1 MCTSQYALLAYICFC
16 EFILQVQKAKHL
28 HIFTRLYKRSL
39 VCWSYQ
45 TPLTLQSYLKTIRLT
60 QSNTVLTNFTK
71 CTVSSR
77 KVLLPWKIK
86 PKTSGEKTTRWSLTQ
101 YHHVNKQDKRILL
114 AKNIN
119 NFTKS
124 QPMYFSQNYV
134 TLFCQREPD
143 DLTLVL
149 MMATRAA

>member
-1 MCTSQYALLAYICFC
+1 M
-16 EFILQVQKAKHL
+16 
-28 HIFTRLYKRSL
+28 
-39 VCWSYQ
+39 
-45 TPLTLQSYLKTIRLT
+45 
-60 QSNTVLTNFTK
+60 
-71 CTVSSR
+71 
-77 KVLLPWKIK
+77 
-86 PKTSGEKTTRWSLTQ
+86 
-101 YHHVNKQDKRILL
+101 L

-124 QPMYFSQNYV
+124 QPMYFLQNYA